1 MKSKI
6 ILGLA
11 TLVGLALPSFAAQTY
26 CRLDNDGDRQI
37 CTTSGYDAYGNYFQR
52 NFSRPVYNGYNGGYY
67 NGGYYNNGFYGNR
80 YDRDYDRDAY
90 RRREHEEHERR
101 EHREHEWRE
110 HHRDYDRDY
119 R

>member
-37 CTTSGYDAYGNYFQR
+37 CTTTGYDAWGNYYQR
-52 NFSRPVYNGYNGGYY
+52 SFSRPVYNGYY
-67 NGGYYNNGFYGNR
+67 GGYYNNGFYANR
-80 YDRDYDRDAY
+80 YRRDYDGDYWRD
-90 RRREHEEHERR
+90 RREHEERERR

-110 HHRDYDRDY
+110 HHRDHDGDY

>member
-37 CTTSGYDAYGNYFQR
+37 CTTTGYDAWGNYYQR
-52 NFSRPVYNGYNGGYY
+52 NFSRPVYNGYY
-67 NGGYYNNGFYGNR
+67 GGYYNNGFYANR
-80 YDRDYDRDAY
+80 YRRDYDGDYWRD
-90 RRREHEEHERR
+90 RREDRERR
-101 EHREHEWRE
+101 EHREHEYRE
-110 HHRDYDRDY
+110 HHRDRDHDGDY

>member
-26 CRLDNDGDRQI
+26 CSLDRDGDSQI
-37 CTTSGYDAYGNYFQR
+37 CVTSGYDAYGHFYQR
-52 NFSRPVYNGYNGGYY
+52 RFTRPVYNRYY
-67 NGGYYNNGFYGNR
+67 GSYGNGFFNGNR
-80 YDRDYDRDAY
+80 SYREYDRNAY

-101 EHREHEWRE
+101 ERSQREYRE
-110 HHRDYDRDY
+110 HHRDYDRDH